1 MSIHQTD
8 SKSLLKQLSNISPQ
22 KKHGKLR
29 IYFGYAAGVGKT
41 CAMLHD
47 AHEAQKDGI
56 DVVAGYIEPHIRP
69 ETIALLE
76 GLEFLKPLEIPHN
89 GIILKEFD
97 LDRAIQRKPR
107 LILVDELAHTNAG
120 ECRHKKRYQDVEE
133 LLRAGIDVYTTINV
147 QHIESLNDVVASI
160 TGITVRERIPDSVF
174 DNACQVEL
182 VDIEP
187 GDLIDRLNKGKIYR
201 EEQVQRALENF
212 FTKEKLVAL
221 REIALRKTADQV
233 NRVAVQNNEQLKNS
247 GNYTNEHVLVCLSS
261 APSNAKVIRTAARM
275 ADAFHGTFTALF
287 VETPEANEIADKIKI
302 SLRDNLRLAEQLG
315 AQIATVYGE
324 DIPGQIAEY
333 AIASRVSKIVIGR
346 SSHIKRWF
354 GRTNFVDKL
363 TNLAPNLDIYIIP
376 DTQSSFYIKTYKF
389 TKPSELSLADI
400 IRSVGILCICTVIGL
415 WFASLGFSEANII
428 TVYILGVLFN
438 AMVTTGKMYS
448 AVASILSVL
457 VFNYFFTKPTFS
469 LKAYGSGYPI
479 TFIVMLTSSFITST
493 LTKRVK
499 EQARQSAQKAY
510 RTEVLLETSRKLQQ
524 AKDKSE
530 ILSETAHQM
539 VKLLDRTVIFYTT
552 GQNAL
557 SEPLIFPRNRSRDER
572 QLYLGTNER
581 AVAEWVYKNNKRAGA
596 TTNTLSA
603 AKCLYLAV
611 RSGNTVFAVVGISI
625 DKAIPLEAFE
635 KNLMIAMLNDCAL
648 SLEKERL
655 SENQKQISMQI
666 QQEQLRAN
674 LLRAISHDLRTPL
687 TSISG
692 NAGILMGNSAVLSEE
707 QKNDLYT
714 DIYDDSMWLI
724 NLVENLLSITR
735 IEDGK
740 INMNLQPELLEEVI
754 TEALLH
760 INRDSV
766 NHHIET
772 ILADELIMAKM
783 DSRLIIQVIINIVD
797 NAIKY
802 TPIGSHITITAKR
815 AGPYVLVEI
824 ADNGVGITEEAKAK
838 LFDMF
843 YTVDN
848 IRGDGRR
855 GLGLGLSL
863 CKSIIQAHGGTIYVK
878 DNIPQGTVFCFTLQI
893 QEVTMNSQD
902 FSQSELKINSL
913 LYRQNGGYYE

>member
-8 SKSLLKQLSNISPQ
+8 SKSLLKQLSNISTH
-22 KKHGKLR
+22 KKQGKLR

-47 AHEAQKDGI
+47 AHEAKRDGI

-69 ETIALLE
+69 ETMALLDGIE
-76 GLEFLKPLEIPHN
+76 SLPPLEIPHN
-89 GIILKEFD
+89 GINLKEFD
-97 LDRAIQRKPR
+97 LDHAIQRKPR

-120 ECRHKKRYQDVEE
+120 ECRHRKRYQDVEE

-187 GDLIDRLNKGKIYR
+187 DDLIDRLNKGKIYR
-201 EEQVQRALENF
+201 EEQVQRALMNF

-233 NRVAVQNNEQLKNS
+233 NRVASQNNDQLKNN
-247 GNYTNEHVLVCLSS
+247 GNFTNEHILICLSS
-261 APSNAKVIRTAARM
+261 APSNAKVIRTAGRM

-287 VETPEANEIADKIKI
+287 VETPAINNLADKNKI
-302 SLRDNLRLAEQLG
+302 SLRDNIRLAEQLG

-333 AIASRVSKIVIGR
+333 ATASRVSKIVIGR
-346 SSHIKRWF
+346 SSHVKRWC
-354 GRTNFVDKL
+354 GKTNFVDKL
-363 TNLAPNLDIYIIP
+363 TNQAPNLDIYIIP
-376 DTQSSFYIKTYKF
+376 DTQSSFYIKANKF
-389 TKPSELSLADI
+389 IKPTELSLTDI
-400 IRSVGILCICTVIGL
+400 IKSVGILFICTIIGL
-415 WFASLGFSEANII
+415 WFSSLGFSEANII

-438 AMVTTGKMYS
+438 AMITTGKMYS

-457 VFNYFFTKPTFS
+457 VFNYFFTEPTFS
-469 LKAYGSGYPI
+469 LKAYDSGYPI
-479 TFIVMLTSSFITST
+479 TFLVMLSSSFITST

-510 RTEVLLETSRKLQQ
+510 RTEVLLETSRKLLL
-524 AKDKSE
+524 AKDRSA
-530 ILSETAHQM
+530 ILSETAGQM
-539 VKLLDRTVIFYTT
+539 VKLLDRTIIFYSPD
-552 GQNAL
+552 QNKL
-557 SEPLIFPRNRSRDER
+557 SKPIVFPSDNSKDNL
-572 QLYLGTNER
+572 QTYLEANER

-625 DKAIPLEAFE
+625 DKDNPLEAFE

-648 SLEKERL
+648 SLEKEVL
-655 SENQKQISMQI
+655 SENQKQIFIQI

-692 NAGILMGNSAVLSEE
+692 NAGILMGNSSVLSEE
-707 QKNDLYT
+707 QRNDLYT

-724 NLVENLLSITR
+724 NLTENLLSITR
-735 IEDGK
+735 IVDGK
-740 INMNLQPELLEEVI
+740 INMNFQPELLEEVI

-766 NHHIET
+766 NYHIET
-772 ILADELIMAKM
+772 ILTDELIMAKM

-802 TPIGSHITITAKR
+802 TPIGSHITITTKR
-815 AGPYVLVEI
+815 DGKNVLVEI
-824 ADNGVGITEEAKAK
+824 ADNGSGINDEAKAK

-863 CKSIIQAHGGTIYVK
+863 CKSIIQAHDGTIYVK
-878 DNIPQGTVFCFTLQI
+878 DNIPRGSVFCFTLQI
-893 QEVTMNSQD
+893 QEVTMNKQD
-902 FSQSELKINSL
+902 FSQSELYINSL
-913 LYRQNGGYYE
+913 